1 MSTARRRRA
10 NRRGR
15 GAETLAAGLLRLK
28 GYRILARGFRVPTG
42 EIDIVAA
49 RGRTLAFV
57 EVKARES
64 RATALE
70 AVGFQQRGR
79 IIRAAEHFLAQ
90 NAGLNGYDVR
100 FDVIAIVP
108 GRLPEHITDAWR
120 P

>member
-1 MSTARRRRA
+1 MTTDRRRRA

-15 GAETLAAGLLRLK
+15 GAETLAAGILRLK

-49 RGRTLAFV
+49 RGRTIAFV

-64 RATALE
+64 RTAALD

-79 IIRAAEHFLAQ
+79 IVRAAEHFLSQ
-90 NAGLNGYDVR
+90 HAGLRGHDLR

-108 GRLPEHITDAWR
+108 GRLPEHIADAWR